1 MALHDIF
8 ETKQLKAYFLAESD
22 SFEKHPD
29 VYWLKAEAS
38 VIAVGHKNPQRK
50 TTKAKAMTKDKLT
63 LIDGI
68 GPKIAG
74 LLNKNGITTFV
85 DLAETNREMLYK
97 ILEDGG
103 RPFAAHKPDSW
114 PNQAKGLL
122 SASPI
127 E

>member
-8 ETKQLKAYFLAESD
+8 ETIQLKAYFLAESD

-68 GPKIAG
+68 GLMCPSFCRHFVTSF
-74 LLNKNGITTFV
+74 LL
-85 DLAETNREMLYK
+85 
-97 ILEDGG
+97 
-103 RPFAAHKPDSW
+103 PFHRRRVT
-114 PNQAKGLL
+114 
-122 SASPI
+122 ASRY
-127 E
+127 